1 MNTTY
6 NEQELGKLLSLA
18 TVGAG
23 TSRSAACCGQRVGR
37 TVRLPAPP
45 VHTGGCS
52 RAGYSAEV

>member
-23 TSRSAACCGQRVGR
+23 MSRSDGRNCC
-37 TVRLPAPP
+37 
-45 VHTGGCS
+45 S
-52 RAGYSAEV
+52 